1 MDAELVKQLLEI
13 IEKNKIIEAENEKLA
28 EENDNYK
35 NEFAKCKQA
44 IEAKHNEHVNKLV
57 EIINK
62 LKENSDKLNQEAEHY
77 RNKLISY
84 QREIE
89 PKYKEEV
96 KKLRQERELYRNEL
110 IEYQQKVVPKLK
122 ETNDNIKKDL
132 LNAHSVFNA
141 ENNKLQQ
148 SITHAEKKISELETD
163 NQNKINIIR
172 ELKKSYG
179 ELEDKNEKLRKEAS
193 SYQSADYNMRNED
206 GRNSSVQLTNDLITL
221 HEKIEKYV
229 TTLKGAVVINNE
241 KIIELFKRYN
251 LKIKKHTIKDKI
263 LMKSVLQRYV
273 LEKVLE
279 YVDEYLNNVSN
290 DHPCNQEKQIMNHT
304 DKLLN
309 LLDEFHDNHLIKDN
323 KKRNNKSTTTTKIRG
338 QVYGLLVQ
346 KLNALMAEYRQINDA
361 NKKNYTENMAENL
374 IKEIV
379 RIFKFRLLTHEQKY
393 ELYWFK
399 HNDKIMPEF
408 MKGAWDDDSSDDYVV
423 NVCFFPLIG
432 TNLKVVNNNNKG
444 SKSEI
449 LAYAKICPQ
458 SVISSQESSEE
469 EEEKIPSKNNNSN
482 NVINN
487 ILKNVIENHNSNQQH
502 QNSSDKNDN
511 CKGPLINSN
520 GTSGNLNSSSSN
532 GQKNNNLQEKEK
544 FLGDVTDKEKKDN
557 NQDFGELLDG

>member
-35 NEFAKCKQA
+35 SEFVKCKQA

-132 LNAHSVFNA
+132 LNAHSVSNA

-172 ELKKSYG
+172 ELKKSYS

-206 GRNSSVQLTNDLITL
+206 SRNSSVQLTNDLITL

-290 DHPCNQEKQIMNHT
+290 NHPCNQEKQIMNHT

-323 KKRNNKSTTTTKIRG
+323 KKRNNKFTTTTKIRG
-338 QVYGLLVQ
+338 QIYGLLGEYAFSEIRDENDNSIQ

-379 RIFKFRLLTHEQKY
+379 RIFTFRLLTHEQKY

-444 SKSEI
+444 GKSEI

-487 ILKNVIENHNSNQQH
+487 ILKNVIENHR
-502 QNSSDKNDN
+502 
-511 CKGPLINSN
+511 PLINSN